1 MDELKVIA
9 WCLDAAGGVLREEGF
24 RLLYAKN
31 DELIEELWD
40 TMGVLDIP
48 RVGGDIKSGAPAAYL
63 WFGTSEDDEEDK
75 RVAFSVTHDDTL
87 RYFTYNNYKDD
98 WEESDF
104 SELGQIQLAPGS
116 GLTGGL
122 GPDGPAIFS
131 STIIMKRGRWELGDL
146 GGFVDP
152 TPRVGSPLSITP
164 VKEGIMVFFIGED
177 NALHYLAEDPQ
188 TGTWRDHW
196 LDQIIM
202 EAPVSRFKVFYHPYS
217 KLFEA
222 YFLSEG
228 KLIRFASKSGDFVEG
243 GDDEEDDDSDAGVHS
258 DQDVHSDEGADSG
271 EIVGNGKGVDWI
283 SDPIEG
289 SEVKVEVGTMNGRR
303 IVKNKAGKRVRDTFL
318 ADLITRTPRA
328 YGLKPSEKTTRT
340 VKTSRSS
347 TTYISRTYPF

>member
-1 MDELKVIA
+1 
-9 WCLDAAGGVLREEGF
+9 
-24 RLLYAKN
+24 
-31 DELIEELWD
+31 
-40 TMGVLDIP
+40 
-48 RVGGDIKSGAPAAYL
+48 
-63 WFGTSEDDEEDK
+63 
-75 RVAFSVTHDDTL
+75 
-87 RYFTYNNYKDD
+87 
-98 WEESDF
+98 
-104 SELGQIQLAPGS
+104 
-116 GLTGGL
+116 
-122 GPDGPAIFS
+122 
-131 STIIMKRGRWELGDL
+131 
-146 GGFVDP
+146 
-152 TPRVGSPLSITP
+152 
-164 VKEGIMVFFIGED
+164 
-177 NALHYLAEDPQ
+177 
-188 TGTWRDHW
+188 
-196 LDQIIM
+196 M

-271 EIVGNGKGVDWI
+271 EIVNNGKGVDWI

-340 VKTSRSS
+340 IKTSRSS